1 MEKNKKI
8 PYRFTCNI
16 PCEVVGYR
24 EMTKEEEEEFKK
36 TKEIIDKE
44 FNVGEYKANIENE
57 NTEH

>member
-8 PYRFTCNI
+8 PYRFTCDI

-24 EMTKEEEEEFKK
+24 KMTKEEEFKK

-44 FNVGEYKANIENE
+44 FKLGQQQKNKN
-57 NTEH
+57 